1 MVLSSLCVA
10 VSADNNDPVTL
21 NVFNWGEYISDG
33 SEDSLD
39 VNAEFEK
46 YYEQKYGVKMTVN
59 YSNYDTNETMYAK
72 LKAGGANYDVI
83 TPSDYM
89 ISRLIKEDMLEK
101 LDFSNIPNYK
111 SVDEKVIKTSLSY
124 DPNSEYS
131 VPYTWGTAGI
141 IYNKTMVSA
150 PLEGWAD
157 MWDEQYAGKIL
168 MFNNPR
174 DAYAVALSLLGY
186 SYNTTDKAQ
195 WDAATEKLKEQKP
208 RVQAYVADEVFNKM
222 ESGEAAIAPYYAGD
236 FKTMQANNPD
246 LEFVFPKEGFN
257 VFVDAMCIPK
267 GAKNKAAAEEYI
279 NFMCSHEIALAN
291 AETIGYSSPITS
303 VEQDPEY
310 SYYNDEVVYP
320 SAEILSRGE
329 EFLYLDADTQKIMD
343 DGWSQVKRTEISS
356 FVYAIVALALVAAT
370 AFIIIKRVRKKA
382 E

>member
-101 LDFSNIPNYK
+101 LNFSNIPNYK
-111 SVDEKVIKTSLSY
+111 NVDEKVIKTSLSY

-150 PLEGWAD
+150 PLEG
-157 MWDEQYAGKIL
+157 
-168 MFNNPR
+168 
-174 DAYAVALSLLGY
+174 
-186 SYNTTDKAQ
+186 
-195 WDAATEKLKEQKP
+195 
-208 RVQAYVADEVFNKM
+208 
-222 ESGEAAIAPYYAGD
+222 
-236 FKTMQANNPD
+236 
-246 LEFVFPKEGFN
+246 
-257 VFVDAMCIPK
+257 
-267 GAKNKAAAEEYI
+267 
-279 NFMCSHEIALAN
+279 
-291 AETIGYSSPITS
+291 
-303 VEQDPEY
+303 
-310 SYYNDEVVYP
+310 
-320 SAEILSRGE
+320 
-329 EFLYLDADTQKIMD
+329 
-343 DGWSQVKRTEISS
+343 
-356 FVYAIVALALVAAT
+356 
-370 AFIIIKRVRKKA
+370 
-382 E
+382 